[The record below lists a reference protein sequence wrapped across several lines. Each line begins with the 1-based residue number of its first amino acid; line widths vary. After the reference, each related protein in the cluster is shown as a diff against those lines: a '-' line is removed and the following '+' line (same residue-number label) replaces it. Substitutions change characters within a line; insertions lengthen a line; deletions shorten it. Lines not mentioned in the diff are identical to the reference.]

1 MKRMNI
7 LTERR
12 HITRTH
18 ILILFLFIA
27 GFSVLALQ
35 GCEKEEEVDLTDW
48 SLPHREDKV
57 EITGDAF
64 PEKNAEAEATPEPVT
79 YTVRKGDVISGIAAR
94 HDISPRQLAEANGLA
109 LKGRGSVIYPGQK
122 LIIPAK

>member
-1 MKRMNI
+1 M
-7 LTERR
+7 
-12 HITRTH
+12 
-18 ILILFLFIA
+18 
-27 GFSVLALQ
+27 LALQ

-57 EITGDAF
+57 EIAGDAF
-64 PEKNAEAEATPEPVT
+64 TEKNAEAVDTTPEPVT

-94 HDISPRQLAEANGLA
+94 YDISPRQLAEANGLA

-122 LIIPAK
+122 LIIPTK